1 MLGASFFFKR
11 GEGDRGSMALFF
23 STIAS
28 QLVQKLP
35 SIAPHIRAAIEA
47 NPDINDKSV
56 KVQFDTLIAE
66 PFGKM
71 SAYTKIPTVVIV
83 VDALDECDNVEHV
96 KLVIHLL
103 SLAKYFTSVRP
114 KFFVTS
120 RPELA
125 IRLGFENISGNYEDL
140 VLHQIPPAIIEQ
152 DINSFLQDEF
162 ALIRQ
167 DYNKSVSSY
176 RQLPLSWPG
185 TEKVEKLVSMSVP
198 LFIFAATACRFIQ
211 DRRVGGP
218 KAQLAKILEHQSS
231 QNTSLD
237 ATYLPIVDG
246 LVAGLADSDKSKVF
260 ERFREIVGSIVN
272 LASPLSTPSLARL
285 LSISS
290 DVIEDQLDLLHSV
303 LYIPPD
309 RNIPVR
315 LLHLS
320 FRDFLV
326 EPEKGKDPKRYQFWV
341 HEQKAHQ
348 LLAIKC
354 LQLLLTDGTLKRN
367 ICNLQLPSTPRSEID
382 QQAIDAALPP
392 EVQYACRYWVYH
404 WKEGTKKIKDGE
416 LVDLFLSDHLLH
428 WLEALA
434 LLGRISECIRMVHDL
449 LGLLDREHSGLVSAL
464 LRDARRVILG
474 HRFIIDISPLQIYYS
489 AIVFAPQKSIVKK
502 RFSNE
507 IPAWL
512 SQLSGISSE
521 WDACLQIHEVHVT
534 PAAIAFSKDSKI
546 LVLALSNGTIKLW
559 DTVTGTHIST
569 LEGHDSKIRSI
580 AISHDSTLLISISRD
595 VIKIW
600 DTTTNSCIK
609 VIEDKTIQTKALVVL
624 SHDSK
629 LLGSA
634 SKDKP
639 GYVIKLWDTATYTCV
654 MELKGHESN
663 ITSMAFSQDSKVLA
677 SVSSRGTIKCYDT
690 VTSSYISTLERR
702 IETHSTALFSHDLK
716 TLATESRMDIKLW
729 NVATGTCIATLEG
742 HSDDITSLAFSC
754 DSRMLASTSID
765 SDIRLWDITKK
776 SSIAVFQGNS
786 LWVVDFAFSH
796 DSKLLASID
805 SDTMKIWDLEIDVG
819 HIQYPGLTDLTGFV
833 DNGKILISTSNN
845 RTFKL
850 WDVSTGTFTAALEG
864 YSSRHGS
871 IAVSYNSKMFA
882 AASVDSRIQLWDIKT
897 STRIANL
904 KGFTK
909 GIPSEI
915 SAIAF
920 SHNSQLLASATSANG
935 NIKLWD
941 IRTETCIKIL
951 EGHSAA
957 FSHDSTIFASV
968 SGNGTGIKL
977 WDTSTGT
984 CISTLSGLGIV
995 MSGAFSHDSA
1005 LFAAISYVNPISG
1018 TADLKLWDVSTGRC
1032 AASAVISENASYYV
1046 TFNATGSSIS
1056 TAGGD
1061 FIVKYEPSPPATTVL
1076 LGAPDSLETEP
1087 CESTSVP
1094 SNNVQLHRR
1103 GIGLSE
1109 DSSWV
1114 MWNDDRIIWLPPAY
1128 RPGEASVKGSTLAI
1142 QCGRI
1147 VFLTVLPNLMNLI

>member
-1 MLGASFFFKR
+1 LKSAKGAAFDSFSHVSHIRCHPETRRDVLQQILAWSTTTDGQHIYWLNGGAGTGKSTISRTVAQLFADKKMLGASFFFKR

-434 LLGRISECIRMVHDL
+434 LLGRISECIRM
-449 LGLLDREHSGLVSAL
+449 REHSGLVSAL

-677 SVSSRGTIKCYDT
+677 SVSSQ
-690 VTSSYISTLERR
+690 
-702 IETHSTALFSHDLK
+702 
-716 TLATESRMDIKLW
+716 SRMDIKLW

-951 EGHSAA
+951 EGHSAYVNQLAFSPSSNILASSGGKNIRIWNAEIGTCIATVEGHFFGRFHSSA
-957 FSHDSTIFASV
+957 FSHDSTIFA
-968 SGNGTGIKL
+968 
-977 WDTSTGT
+977 
-984 CISTLSGLGIV
+984 
-995 MSGAFSHDSA
+995 
-1005 LFAAISYVNPISG
+1005 
-1018 TADLKLWDVSTGRC
+1018 
-1032 AASAVISENASYYV
+1032 
-1046 TFNATGSSIS
+1046 
-1056 TAGGD
+1056 
-1061 FIVKYEPSPPATTVL
+1061 
-1076 LGAPDSLETEP
+1076 
-1087 CESTSVP
+1087 TSVP